1 MFLNKNIVLKN
12 YTLES
17 KALALAG
24 LPKLKLLRFSS
35 LQGKNKK
42 ISLSMRKSYL
52 LINNFD
58 WFEINR
64 KRLLST
70 IQHNKIPSLN

>member
-42 ISLSMRKSYL
+42 ISLSMRKS
-52 LINNFD
+52 
-58 WFEINR
+58 
-64 KRLLST
+64 
-70 IQHNKIPSLN
+70 